1 MKPTN
6 KKRVCRLNCIFVS
19 DLHGKKKR
27 YNRLFQIILNE
38 TLDAVFLG
46 GDLLP
51 NQFTLDSNMD
61 EFIEDKIFSNIRKIK
76 ENADKEIRFFVILGN
91 DDPRVFEKNF
101 LDADDEGLIDY
112 IHNKTVN
119 FADMFVT
126 GYSYVPPTPFQL
138 KDWEKYDVSQYV
150 DVGVVPPENG
160 IRTIEVSEDKIRY
173 ATIAED
179 LKRLSK
185 NTSVEKTIFLFH
197 SPPYNSYLD
206 RADLDGKIVDHA
218 PVDVHIGS
226 IAIQRFIKKKQ
237 PLLTLHGH
245 VHESARITGY
255 WKERFGKTYSFN
267 ASHDGSELALVRF
280 KTIDLENATREL
292 IAVS

>member
-1 MKPTN
+1 
-6 KKRVCRLNCIFVS
+6 LNCIFVS
-19 DLHGKKKR
+19 DLHGKNKR
-27 YNRLFQIILNE
+27 YARLFQTIIKE
-38 TLDAVFLG
+38 KPDAVFLG

-112 IHNKTVN
+112 VHNKTVN

-150 DVGVVPPENG
+150 DVGVISPENG

-179 LKRLSK
+179 LKKLSK
-185 NTSVEKTIFLFH
+185 NIQVEKTIFLFH

-206 RADLDGKIVDHA
+206 RADLDEKIVDHA
-218 PVDVHIGS
+218 PVDVHVGS
-226 IAIQRFIKKKQ
+226 IAIQRFIKKRQ

-245 VHESARITGY
+245 VHESARITV
-255 WKERFGKTYSFN
+255 W
-267 ASHDGSELALVRF
+267 
-280 KTIDLENATREL
+280 
-292 IAVS
+292 

>member
-1 MKPTN
+1 M
-6 KKRVCRLNCIFVS
+6 NCIFAS
-19 DLHGKKKR
+19 DLHGKIKR
-27 YNRLFQIILNE
+27 YESLFNILLNE
-38 TLDAVFLG
+38 IPDAVFLG

-61 EFIEDKIFSNIRKIK
+61 EFIEDKIFSNIKRIINEIGKK
-76 ENADKEIRFFVILGN
+76 IRFFIILGN
-91 DDPRVFEKNF
+91 DDPRMYESFFKE
-101 LDADDEGLIDY
+101 ADRKGLIDY
-112 IHNKTVN
+112 VHNKTVN

-126 GYSYVPPTPFQL
+126 GYSHVPPTPFQL
-138 KDWEKYDVSQYV
+138 KDWEKYDVSRYV
-150 DVGVVPPENG
+150 DVGVVPPETG

-179 LKRLSK
+179 LKKLYK
-185 NTSVEKTIFLFH
+185 NAPMEKTIFLFH

-218 PVDVHIGS
+218 PIDVHIGS
-226 IAIQRFIKKKQ
+226 IAIQRFIKKEQ

-267 ASHDGSELALVRF
+267 ASHDGTELALVRF
-280 KTIDLENATREL
+280 KTDDLENATREL
-292 IAVS
+292 IEVS